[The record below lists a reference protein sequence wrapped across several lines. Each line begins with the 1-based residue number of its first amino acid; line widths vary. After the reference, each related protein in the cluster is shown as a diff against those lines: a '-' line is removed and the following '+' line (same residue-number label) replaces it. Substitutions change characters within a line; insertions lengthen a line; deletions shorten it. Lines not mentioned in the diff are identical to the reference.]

1 MIVVG
6 LSSGTSADGIDAGVL
21 DLELSGEPPDVRV
34 AMTPIG
40 YRELPY
46 PPGLREEVL
55 AALPPARV
63 DIGAVCRLDTLLGQA
78 FADAA
83 RSAIGELCPGGA
95 AGLVVSHGQTLY
107 HWVEDGAVRGTL
119 QLGQPAWIAAA
130 TGAPVVSDLR
140 AGDIAAGGQGAP
152 LVGAFDALLLSGRS
166 APAAALNIGGIAN
179 LTVVAPGRAP
189 IAFDTGPGNALL
201 DTAVGRLTGGREH
214 LDRDGA
220 RAARGRVHPGL
231 LERLRADPYYARPAP
246 KSTGRELFHAAY
258 LDAAVAGS
266 DVSGDDL
273 CATLTALTATTIA
286 DACRANGVTEVIASG
301 GGLRNPALA
310 AALRAALAPAPLRAS
325 ADLGIDPDAK
335 EAWMFALLG
344 FLTWHGIAASVPSC
358 TGAAHPA
365 LLGRITPAGPAGAHG
380 PAGGYGGTDAASLTL
395 DLRRGDPP
403 PPGP

>member
-21 DLELSGEPPDVRV
+21 DLELVGGPSEARVRMV
-34 AMTPIG
+34 PIG

-46 PPGLREEVL
+46 PPGLRAEVL

-63 DIGAVCRLDTLLGQA
+63 DMGAVCRLDTLIGQA

-83 RSAIGELCPGGA
+83 RSVIGELCPGGTA
-95 AGLVVSHGQTLY
+95 DLVVSHGQTLF
-107 HWVEDGAVRGTL
+107 HWVEDGVVRGTL

-130 TGAPVVSDLR
+130 TGVPVVSDVR
-140 AGDIAAGGQGAP
+140 AADIAAGGQGAP
-152 LVGAFDALLLSGRS
+152 LVGAFDTLLLSGRT

-179 LTVVAPGRAP
+179 LTVLPPDRDP

-201 DTAVGRLTGGREH
+201 DTAVGRITAGREH

-231 LERLRADPYYARPAP
+231 LERLRAEPYYARPAP
-246 KSTGRELFHAAY
+246 KSTGRELFHAAH
-258 LDAAVAGS
+258 LDAALDGFEVA
-266 DVSGDDL
+266 DDDL
-273 CATLTALTATTIA
+273 CATLTALTAGTIA
-286 DACRANGVTEVIASG
+286 DACRANGVVEVIASG
-301 GGLRNPALA
+301 GGLRNPALIS
-310 AALRAALAPAPLRAS
+310 ALRAELAPARLIMS
-325 ADLGIDPDAK
+325 TELGIDPDAK

-344 FLTWHGIAASVPSC
+344 FLTWHGVPATIPSC

-365 LLGRITPAGPAGAHG
+365 LLGRITPAGPGGAHG
-380 PAGGYGGTDAASLTL
+380 HADEGGTGLGVGSLTL
-395 DLRRGDPP
+395 DLHPA
-403 PPGP
+403 